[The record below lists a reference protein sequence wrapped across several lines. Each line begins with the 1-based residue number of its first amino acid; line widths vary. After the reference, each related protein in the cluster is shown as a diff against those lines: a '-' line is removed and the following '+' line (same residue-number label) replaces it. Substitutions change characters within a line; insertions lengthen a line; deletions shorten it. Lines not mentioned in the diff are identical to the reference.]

1 LLKKVLVLGAGLMGS
16 GIAQVIAQKGIEVLL
31 YDIDSRALERGL
43 KRIEKSLNLMIE
55 GAKSAPEEKEDAL
68 SNIKTI
74 IKFENTQEV
83 ELVIEAA
90 PENLPLKKEIFKD
103 LNRLLPPE
111 VIFASNTSELS
122 ITDMATASGRP
133 DRFIGMHWFNPPQVM
148 RLIELVMGIATL
160 EETLSK
166 VADFSRFLG
175 KEVVVVKDRQGFV
188 TSRALAA
195 HLLEC
200 MRMYE
205 EGLATLE
212 DIDKAVRLGLNY
224 PMGPFELAD
233 YVGLDTLLFAS
244 EGMVEAYG
252 ERFRPPQIL
261 RKLVEA
267 GFLGRKTG
275 RGFYDYG
282 GEN

>member
-1 LLKKVLVLGAGLMGS
+1 MLKKVLVLGAGLMGS

-43 KRIEKSLNLMIE
+43 KRIEKSLKKMIE
-55 GAKSAPEEKEDAL
+55 GGKIAPEEKEDAL